1 MTEVL
6 TIKKGDIVTKSFD
19 NLVSSNT
26 YIVDSILIPETTG
39 LISTEALVF
48 HPLFPTVLLREDLSN
63 LNQVSANLKDS
74 SERSLDFANGNKSV
88 LDYNTV
94 ADLEALCMYFV
105 VRRKIT
111 PRQKHMLSSIC
122 GSIASIKF
130 NDDVKLAMDF
140 VKKNEGLL
148 DEFNGMWYRNF
159 KGLFSGQ
166 QQITSKKQKDAVF
179 NITGFVLAESENPS
193 VPK

>member
-1 MTEVL
+1 MNETPE
-6 TIKKGDIVTKSFD
+6 IKKGDIVTKSFD
-19 NLVSSNT
+19 NVVSSNT
-26 YIVDSILIPETTG
+26 YIVDEVIIDNSDETSDALLI
-39 LISTEALVF
+39 
-48 HPLFPTVLLREDLSN
+48 HPLFPDILVRAKFSE
-63 LNQVSANLKDS
+63 LNKVAPNVKDS
-74 SERSLDFANGNKSV
+74 TERSLDFASNNKKF

-94 ADLEALCMYFV
+94 ADLEALCVYFV

-122 GSIASIKF
+122 GTIASIKF
-130 NDDVKLAMDF
+130 NDDIKEAMIF
-140 VKKNEGLL
+140 VRKNEGLL

-166 QQITSKKQKDAVF
+166 QLITSKKQKDAIY
-179 NITGFVLAESENPS
+179 NIAGFVLAESEIPS